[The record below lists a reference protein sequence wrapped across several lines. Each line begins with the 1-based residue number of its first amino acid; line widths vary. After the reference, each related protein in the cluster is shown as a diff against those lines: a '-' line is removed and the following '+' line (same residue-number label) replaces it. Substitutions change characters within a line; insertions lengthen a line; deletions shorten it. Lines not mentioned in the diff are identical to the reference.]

1 MNSMITRLFFL
12 FDSIGLGRVIFQLG
26 FTILLHTPK
35 GMIANLVFSLCSF
48 WKHYY
53 SVNTF

>member
-12 FDSIGLGRVIFQLG
+12 FDGIGLGRVIFQLG

-35 GMIANLVFSLCSF
+35 GMIANLVFSLCSL